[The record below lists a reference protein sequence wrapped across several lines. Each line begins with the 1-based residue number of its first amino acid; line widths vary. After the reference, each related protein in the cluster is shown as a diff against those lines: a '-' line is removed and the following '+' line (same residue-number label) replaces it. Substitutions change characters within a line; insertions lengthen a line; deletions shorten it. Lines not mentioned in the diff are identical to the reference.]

1 MATTTKARRDRS
13 RRKTAPPHRHGRTA
27 NNELRNLRHSYG
39 VPQVLLAR
47 LLDVS
52 LRTLSGAESAAM
64 VPPQMRRTATQAMRL
79 CDALAEAMKAR
90 FVGHWLDQPNEM
102 LGGLKPVEAIERGQ
116 IDLVWQVVE
125 GLRSGSQ
132 L

>member
-1 MATTTKARRDRS
+1 VRDLRR
-13 RRKTAPPHRHGRTA
+13 RHG
-27 NNELRNLRHSYG
+27 LSQG
-39 VPQVLLAR
+39 LLAR

-52 LRTLSGAESAAM
+52 LRTVSGLESGSA
-64 VPPQMRRTATQAMRL
+64 VPAQLRRNLVQVNRL
-79 CDALAEAMKAR
+79 CGALAEAMESSY
-90 FVGHWLDQPNEM
+90 VGRWLDEPNEM
-102 LGGLKPVEAIERGQ
+102 LAGLKPVEAVERGQ